1 MLMMNSLK
9 PFVYFLALIVSVSSC
24 YKDSEDDIFYQPESP
39 VDLGIHNLALGNP
52 SNAQTLAS
60 MEDNYL
66 IEIPQ
71 YSLSYSRSRGIPNW
85 VSWYLN
91 EDWMGEVDRQNDF
104 RANQTLPANWYWVEG
119 GDYDYS
125 DNGFSRGH
133 NCPSADRT
141 VTVADNSATFLMTNI
156 IPQAPDHNE
165 ELWVDLENYC
175 RSLVRNQNR
184 ELYIIMGNYGTG
196 GIGDAGYRE
205 KLANGKVTVPRY
217 IWKIVV
223 VLPLGEDD
231 LNRIDEETRVIAI
244 LTENKNSAANMNWG
258 AYRVSVDDIEA
269 ATGYDFLSMVPE
281 TIQAVIEAEVDNGP
295 IQ

>member
-1 MLMMNSLK
+1 MIRFKNYLYL
-9 PFVYFLALIVSVSSC
+9 LALLVSISSC
-24 YKDSEDDIFYQPESP
+24 YKDSEDDIYYNPEPDSP
-39 VDLGIHNLALGNP
+39 TELEVFNMALGNP
-52 SNAQTLAS
+52 SGAQTNES
-60 MEDNYL
+60 MEENYL

-91 EDWMGEVDRQNDF
+91 DEWMGDVDRQNDF
-104 RANQTLPANWYWVEG
+104 RANQSLPISWYWVEG

-141 VTVADNSATFLMTNI
+141 ITTADNSATFLMTNV

-165 ELWVDLENYC
+165 EMWVDLENYC
-175 RSLVRNQNR
+175 RKLVTNQNQ
-184 ELYIIMGNYGTG
+184 ELYIIMGNYGEG
-196 GIGDAGYRE
+196 GIGDEGYRE
-205 KLANGKVTVPRY
+205 KLADGKVTVPRY

-223 VLPLGEDD
+223 VLPEGEDD
-231 LNRIDEETRVIAI
+231 VNRVDEDTRVIAI
-244 LTENKNSAANMNWG
+244 LTENKNASASQNWG
-258 AYRVSVDDIEA
+258 AYRVSVDDIET
-269 ATGYDFLSMVPE
+269 ATGYDFLSNVPE
-281 TIQAVIEAEVDNGP
+281 NIQAIIEAEVDNGP